1 MIKRIKCYIDHN
13 AYRVLYGPCF
23 KFHKALYSTNNSIMQ
38 YKARQDITVL
48 FAEGLDH
55 LALAAVIPCHQDSLA
70 YDIGDIGKHGTLCYD
85 HSSEQLVQSGYKTNE
100 CPLLKMTVSELL

>member
-1 MIKRIKCYIDHN
+1 
-13 AYRVLYGPCF
+13 
-23 KFHKALYSTNNSIMQ
+23 MQ
-38 YKARQDITVL
+38 YKARHYITV
-48 FAEGLDH
+48 FFVEGLDY
-55 LALAAVIPCHQDSLA
+55 LALAAVIPCQDSLA